1 VLAYLATKAQF
12 LIDAP
17 TIDDIV
23 AAQVK
28 KNLNISVGHA
38 EFQSWRNSLGNA
50 MFHVMADE
58 NIPENASV
66 AIEYRLNGRKFRID
80 FLIAGRDLSGK
91 ETVVIVELKQWE
103 DISFSTLNGHVKTF
117 VGGGLRDQVHP
128 SYQAW
133 SYAAHLS
140 NYNEYVYTNKMQVT
154 ACAYL
159 HNCKS
164 NRVICDTRYEEDTKK
179 APVFIKGEI
188 AGLQDLIKSQ
198 ITQGVDVDLLRRVD
212 ASPIRPSKQLAE
224 VVGSML
230 EGLEEFVLLDDQKTV
245 LEIIINAATKSQVE
259 QKQVLIVKGGPGTGK
274 SVISIN
280 ALARLSSLRM
290 NARYVTPNAA
300 PRMVFESK
308 LKEVLSNGEIND
320 LFSGSGSYVGVQSDS
335 YDVLIVDEA
344 HRLKLRT
351 QYSKGGTNQIKEVI
365 DAARTSV
372 FFIDEAQKVTWK
384 DIGEIASIE
393 DFARQAGAEVQHLE
407 LTSQFRCG
415 GSDDY
420 MVWLDNALGVEIDDE
435 SYFSTDRFDFRI
447 VDSPNELHDT
457 IKKLNTK
464 NNKSRVVA
472 GYCWDWVSKKNRNEF
487 DIKFPDFGFQAE
499 WNLDLANNAWIIRE
513 DSVEEIGCIHTCQGL
528 ELDYVGVIVGPD
540 LIFEAGELITVPAAR
555 AKTDRSLHGYQ
566 KEMKENPILASQKA
580 DEIIR
585 NTYRTLMSRGMKG
598 CYVYFTDQATAEYFK
613 QLVPTKEHGD

>member
-420 MVWLDNALGVEIDDE
+420 MVWLDNALGVQIDDE